1 MTTIANTKSRSQN
14 MAWLVVLT
22 VLVIAGIL
30 AWIVQLTQG
39 FDVVGIGHE
48 VIWGIYIAAFF
59 LLLGMGC
66 ALVLFT
72 VAGDLGLLPGLQSQ
86 RRTLLTF
93 AIGMFVAGG
102 IAILMDIGRPAR
114 VLNLLFSPQWKSP
127 FIWDFFGLAITIVVT
142 AVYWFAQPKGKALS
156 WAVGCMA
163 VLVITIEGWI
173 LGVLASR
180 PLWHG
185 GLTPVIFFLEALTAG
200 CAFLMVIPGETQGW
214 ARKVLASLLIITGL
228 VTLVDVVALS
238 FSGTTAAQEAMNL
251 MLNGNLAVLFW
262 AQILLGIVLPVI
274 LLMTAPTIRLAG
286 VSAAAFAILGVL
298 LSKLSLLIAGQ
309 AIPLLGPAEVY
320 KPTLV
325 ELVGVLGVLSLALL
339 LGYLGLR
346 YTSAKAVKE

>member
-1 MTTIANTKSRSQN
+1 MTTIANTKSKSQN
-14 MAWLVVLT
+14 LAWPVVLA
-22 VLVIAGIL
+22 VLVIAGIF

-66 ALVLFT
+66 ALVLIT
-72 VAGDLGLLPGLQSQ
+72 AAGDLGLLPGIQSR

-127 FIWDFFGLAITIVVT
+127 FIWDFFALAITIVVT
-142 AVYWFAQPKGKALS
+142 AVYWFAQPKGRTLPWVA
-156 WAVGCMA
+156 GGMA
-163 VLVITIEGWI
+163 ALVITIEGWI

-185 GLTPVIFFLEALTAG
+185 GLTPVLFFLEALTAG
-200 CAFLMVIPGETQGW
+200 CAFLMLVPGESQGW
-214 ARKVLASLLIITGL
+214 TRKALTGLLIITGL

-238 FSGTTAAQEAMNL
+238 FSGATAAQEAMNL
-251 MLNGNLAVLFW
+251 MLNGNLAALFW

-274 LLMTAPTIRLAG
+274 LLMTIPIIRLAEI
-286 VSAAAFAILGVL
+286 SAVVLAILGVL

-309 AIPLLGPAEVY
+309 AIPLLGPAESY

-346 YTSAKAVKE
+346 YAPIKAGKE